1 MSRKLNFKKSPVD
14 TRDYILKINERS
26 VENNER
32 IDLSSFCSTIKNQG
46 SIGSC
51 TAHASVALMEF
62 MFKKFN
68 IITDQDL
75 FSEKFVY
82 YTTRVK
88 IENISPTEDSGC
100 YLRDTMK
107 GLRAYG
113 SALEAS
119 FPYLKESE
127 KDCDISECPSDSV
140 FNEASKYQIIRYVS
154 ISDDNPSVRLDKLK
168 TVLKEGYGFVG
179 GFLFYETTLQDNNG
193 FIGNPDSNEEPIG
206 GHAVLFVGYDDSK
219 SVFKFKN
226 SWGQSWGENGYG
238 FLPYSYVLENKAFDF
253 WTILEQENN
262 DCVFGVIKPTP
273 SEQNTIQIKDM
284 SIRDS
289 ILESMMSNILAS
301 YVDKKTVEDIEQF
314 ITNSDSA
321 HLFDRDIVMLKE
333 FSKRINR
340 VKEQFQ
346 TVFEKI
352 KNLHV

>member
-179 GFLFYETTLQDNNG
+179 GFLFYETT
-193 FIGNPDSNEEPIG
+193 P
-206 GHAVLFVGYDDSK
+206 K
-219 SVFKFKN
+219 
-226 SWGQSWGENGYG
+226 
-238 FLPYSYVLENKAFDF
+238 
-253 WTILEQENN
+253 
-262 DCVFGVIKPTP
+262 
-273 SEQNTIQIKDM
+273 
-284 SIRDS
+284 
-289 ILESMMSNILAS
+289 
-301 YVDKKTVEDIEQF
+301 
-314 ITNSDSA
+314 
-321 HLFDRDIVMLKE
+321 
-333 FSKRINR
+333 INR
-340 VKEQFQ
+340 MCGTGRTDELLWLGTRRSQLSDYPIATRNCNIASKPLY
-346 TVFEKI
+346 FEKRCENPLSGR
-352 KNLHV
+352 K